1 MAQIHELNEYQ
12 GTPGSTDFLA
22 IDNGTDTARI
32 SATDLVEP
40 FIPEVGG
47 GSFWY
52 GTSSTAA
59 STTAKAVVCEDFT
72 LSAGVT
78 IAVKFTNTNTASAPT
93 LNVNE
98 TGAIAIKTRTGA
110 TASSLAGLWQAGSIV
125 LFTYDGTNWILD
137 NATTGSGV
145 LVVSKSGVS
154 SLPTNIDHEEIT
166 ARHVVLN
173 AILSNP
179 SAQTED
185 WTVTTYNGYAR
196 IGPSGTI
203 NGSTDITL
211 VLGYQTND

>member
-1 MAQIHELNEYQ
+1 MQIHELNRYT
-12 GTPGSTDFLA
+12 GTPGQDTYLA
-22 IDNGTDTARI
+22 IDDGEETTKI
-32 SATDLVEP
+32 SAKDLT
-40 FIPEVGG
+40 GG
-47 GSFWY
+47 TIKNRIWY
-52 GTSSTAA
+52 GTCSTGY
-59 STTAKAVVCEDFT
+59 STTAKIVSCEDFVLKT
-72 LSAGVT
+72 GET
-78 IAVKFTNTNTASAPT
+78 IAVKFTNKNTAASPT
-93 LNVNE
+93 LNVNS

-154 SLPTNIDHEEIT
+154 SLTTDIDHEEIT

-179 SAQTED
+179 SAQTAD
-185 WTVTTYNGYAR
+185 WTVTTSNGRAR
-196 IGPSGTI
+196 IGPSGAI
-203 NGSTDITL
+203 SGSTDITL